1 MKENNII
8 SAIKIKINED
18 IAKLGNGITNNKLM
32 MENIVKL
39 AILLPIIFPNT
50 KSFFPYLNKD
60 IKQATISGKD
70 VLKAKKILPTRAL
83 ESPTCSII
91 LRPVIVIPSAAN
103 HIATGPKT
111 KQMIIKKFDKLLS
124 ILAESLE
131 FAEK

>member
-60 IKQATISGKD
+60 IKQATIS
-70 VLKAKKILPTRAL
+70 R
-83 ESPTCSII
+83 S
-91 LRPVIVIPSAAN
+91 IPSGTLTKFFVGYILCVEYEPRGAA
-103 HIATGPKT
+103 A
-111 KQMIIKKFDKLLS
+111 
-124 ILAESLE
+124 
-131 FAEK
+131 